1 MGQCHG
7 ETDMNTQQQLHFNAL
22 YQQHLNNL
30 TLQGKR
36 PATIDAYSRAIR
48 RIATYFDCPPDHLTL
63 QQLKT
68 YFVALID
75 SHSWSTENVLPL
87 CMKRGAYYPQ
97 MQRKNTIVFN
107 SSPVL
112 NSAPNVT

>member
-48 RIATYFDCPPDHLTL
+48 RISPMIYIGKFDCPPDNLPE

-75 SHSWSTENVLPL
+75 SHSWSSVKLAPALHE
-87 CMKRGAYYPQ
+87 KRACNFSYL
-97 MQRKNTIVFN
+97 I
-107 SSPVL
+107 L
-112 NSAPNVT
+112 